1 MATVAVGY
9 SVVRSAQSTD
19 VFSKGKGCTMTAR
32 ERRIAGLWR
41 NPERVLSVARREQ
54 DRGLGAGVDGNV
66 SARLRKL

>member
-1 MATVAVGY
+1 
-9 SVVRSAQSTD
+9 
-19 VFSKGKGCTMTAR
+19 MTAR